1 MAGAVMSA
9 VGIGIVDP
17 FKAVFAERRRLGLKL
32 AAFAH
37 ADHLT
42 RRLAGRRDLLG
53 NLGKRVLVAFQ
64 NRIGHVCGGKV
75 LQRGEGCRG
84 IERERSRCLRITR
97 AAQRRRDKQFFEVP
111 GRVVQQPDGH
121 GDQIRGQVHVRQALC
136 VGELIVAGH
145 GDGSLGKIQIFEVPE
160 VREGIVVESRH
171 ARRRLVIR
179 AGL

>member
-1 MAGAVMSA
+1 MTGAVTSA

-64 NRIGHVCGGKV
+64 NRIGHV
-75 LQRGEGCRG
+75 
-84 IERERSRCLRITR
+84 
-97 AAQRRRDKQFFEVP
+97 
-111 GRVVQQPDGH
+111 
-121 GDQIRGQVHVRQALC
+121 
-136 VGELIVAGH
+136 
-145 GDGSLGKIQIFEVPE
+145 
-160 VREGIVVESRH
+160 
-171 ARRRLVIR
+171 
-179 AGL
+179 